1 MPEQTA
7 KRAANVAYL
16 REGLRA
22 IPGLALPEDDPRIGQ
37 HPNYLLTFWYEP
49 EAFAGAPRELVVEA
63 LQAEGIPFKLTYPQ
77 PLYSNPLFLTEQES
91 LARANWSAAQ
101 DYTKLRLPVA
111 ERVCREGVWLSHTAL
126 LGEKRDVD
134 DLLEGLR
141 KVQKLASTLEAKAG
155 KR

>member
-1 MPEQTA
+1 M
-7 KRAANVAYL
+7 
-16 REGLRA
+16 
-22 IPGLALPEDDPRIGQ
+22 
-37 HPNYLLTFWYEP
+37 
-49 EAFAGAPRELVVEA
+49 
-63 LQAEGIPFKLTYPQ
+63 
-77 PLYSNPLFLTEQES
+77 
-91 LARANWSAAQ
+91 Q